1 MTDLVHVGNGV
12 FEEKQAPSF
21 NSSNENPAQFRATS
35 TVHRNTYTSTTAGE
49 TTDVQGLHTFSAVTN
64 GNENSGYRNHEGSTS
79 SVNNGMS
86 EANGDIMSSVLSASG
101 SPTANLKGN
110 CTVAYAGTRISL
122 DTAVT
127 LGAVIKNADGSYSS
141 ISTHD
146 QGSPSQVR
154 NTQQETQDNLQDALP
169 PEAVNDEALPRNV
182 TDKIQALQHHI
193 PEVYLDKSVAQF
205 TTSFDVTPDQ
215 IERMASDSQLPVASV
230 KGTFADVQSGFQKQA
245 DTAISKLGIDPQEF
259 YAWAKE
265 HKRAELGDAV
275 RQQVYMK
282 SVKGYKDLVSQFKSK
297 APVSAARLA
306 KVGLPANATD
316 DTLVKLGNGMQT
328 TVGNAKRLGLL

>member
-1 MTDLVHVGNGV
+1 MSDLIHVGGGV
-12 FEEKQAPSF
+12 FEAPKAPTF
-21 NSSNENPAQFRATS
+21 NTSNDNPAQFKATA
-35 TVHRNTYTSTTAGE
+35 TVHRNTYTSTSAGE
-49 TTDVQGLHTFSAVTN
+49 TTNVQGLHTFSAVTN
-64 GNENSGYRNHEGSTS
+64 TKESTGHRNHEGSTS
-79 SVNNGMS
+79 SVGNNMS

-127 LGAVIKNADGSYSS
+127 LGAVTKNADGSYSA
-141 ISTHD
+141 IATHD

-182 TDKIQALQHHI
+182 TDKIQALQQNV

-205 TTSFDVTPDQ
+205 TTNFDVTPDQ
-215 IERMASDSQLPVASV
+215 VERMASDSQLPVASV
-230 KGTFADVQSGFQKQA
+230 QATFTDIQQGFQKQA
-245 DTAISKLGIDPQEF
+245 DTTISKLGVDPQEL

-282 SVKGYKDLVSQFKSK
+282 SVKGYKDLVSQFKSN